1 MVWAMVA
8 KLLLVGAGKMGEALL
23 VGLFAS
29 GWARPAEVVV
39 NEVSEARRAQLAAN
53 AQLAGA
59 RVTGG
64 DLVAAEGVVIA
75 VKPADVE
82 AVCRR
87 LAELFG
93 KGDEVRVLSVAAGV
107 HVAELETWC
116 GPSARVV
123 RAMPNLPAVM
133 GAAATA
139 IAGGPRSTREDVSWA
154 RELMSGV
161 GIVEEVPEALLDV
174 VTGLSGSGP
183 AYLFLVVEAMTEAG
197 VLLGLPRQVASKL
210 VAQTLLGAGRLLVE
224 TGQSPQDLRA
234 AVTSPGGTTAAAL
247 RELERNGVRS
257 AFIEAVAA
265 SAARSRELSGA

>member
-1 MVWAMVA
+1 MVA

-39 NEVSEARRAQLAAN
+39 NEVSEPRRAQLAAN